1 MRNLLLTA
9 VSGLAAVLA
18 VAAGSCSKTS
28 APESTPSAL
37 STPSAQNSPNQAV
50 DSIPLRATL
59 INCSRTFAFPLDGE
73 QYYYTISALADW
85 PVEIGSAN
93 LKELHDT
100 LIAAAM
106 PSQRGLDIENAMTGF
121 LNDTAGIVTG
131 PATIIPTAQ
140 LPDTTSRA
148 WSLDMQ
154 IDRIVLNN
162 RYVTYRITSSS
173 YLGGAHPNTVETPL
187 SYDLGEG
194 HPVTL
199 STLFVKG
206 SENALL
212 KVISANLAQQLGCPD
227 GQFTKG
233 GLFNDTLTMP
243 SGMSLN
249 RYGEI
254 VFTYQ
259 QYEIAPYSAGII
271 KVKVSPWQV
280 DKLLTPRGRALVRG

>member
-85 PVEIGSAN
+85 PVEIGGAN

-121 LNDTAGIVTG
+121 LNDPAGIVTG

-206 SENALL
+206 SESALL